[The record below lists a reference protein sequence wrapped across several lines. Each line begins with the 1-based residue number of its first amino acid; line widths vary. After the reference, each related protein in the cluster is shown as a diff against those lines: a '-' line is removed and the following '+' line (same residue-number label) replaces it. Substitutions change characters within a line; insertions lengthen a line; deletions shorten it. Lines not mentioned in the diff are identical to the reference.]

1 MTMFARLKRDSGGA
15 ATVEFGLL
23 GPIVITMMLGVLQM
37 GVAMWSYNSL
47 RSVASETA
55 RYAVTNYQAANKI
68 SASSISAQATSIAT
82 NTPYGLTADNL
93 SITVTTAATQ
103 RVSGATEMTLMMTYN
118 VPTMASIVGLGSI
131 RLNYSRP
138 IFLLT

>member
-1 MTMFARLKRDSGGA
+1 MTMVSRLKRESSGA
-15 ATVEFGLL
+15 ATVEFALL

-47 RSVASETA
+47 RSVASDTA
-55 RYAVTNYQAANKI
+55 RYAVTNYQAVNKI
-68 SASSISAQATSIAT
+68 SASSISAQATAIAT

-103 RVSGATEMTLMMTYN
+103 RVSGATEMTLTMTYD

-138 IFLLT
+138 IFLLS